1 GLAALCIAQVT
12 SWGLLYYSLPVAVPR
27 IADDTG
33 WSHTTITAALTIG
46 LLVSAVA
53 GLRVGKLLDAT
64 GPRRLMTGGSLAG
77 VLALLLVA
85 WSPNVFWFYVAWLV
99 AGLAQSAVLYPP
111 AFAVI
116 TRWYAPHRVR
126 PLPILTLVGG
136 LASTIFAPIV
146 VYLIEQ
152 FGWRT
157 SYVIMAIILGV
168 ITVPLHMVFLN
179 GQWSDAPD
187 AKASPQDRVENTS
200 A

>member
-1 GLAALCIAQVT
+1 
-12 SWGLLYYSLPVAVPR
+12 AV
-27 IADDTG
+27 DTG

-46 LLVSAVA
+46 LLASAVA

-64 GPRRLMTGGSLAG
+64 GPRRLMTGGSLAE

-85 WSPNVFWFYVAWLV
+85 WSPNVFRFYVAWLV
-99 AGLAQSAVLYPP
+99 SGLAQSAVLYPP

-116 TRWYAPHRVR
+116 TRWYGPQRVR
-126 PLPILTLVGG
+126 PLTILTLVGG

-146 VYLIEQ
+146 AYLIEQ

-179 GQWSDAPD
+179 GQWSD
-187 AKASPQDRVENTS
+187 
-200 A
+200 